1 MELNERK
8 YIQNTGDLPGYDDGK
23 PGFFKRIG
31 DAFKKDGAIGKTFSE
46 GGFLGKDGF
55 MDEHGAA
62 IGTAATGVL
71 DMVNGIGAA
80 SKYNKTADDLLQDAG
95 KSQSNIGGVG
105 YTVQNDINKSAEE
118 AQVDAEAKS
127 STLGLAT
134 KGAATGAAIAS
145 VIPGVGTAVGG
156 IVGGVA
162 GLVGGLFGGG
172 AKKRE
177 MKKQLRLAEI
187 KRINQNDFNR
197 SGALTTVLQN
207 DLAQN
212 EGNQE
217 SQVLYAANGKALGG
231 QKQNAWGSNGE
242 HKIEVDASGNV
253 ISDERLG
260 TGVDNKDTVPIHVN
274 PNTIILPNKKVKLP
288 GGQEIIPS
296 RYYEQTG
303 DLQGAEYATRMN
315 IQNKKY
321 KNGKLPG
328 FKWGLP
334 EWVNFAGNAYGYLTA
349 DSEKRKIDA
358 EEISKPDTYQANPNA
373 AKGLYILG
381 QQQENPY
388 AIIPELYNEYAKGM
402 YAISNAGGLSGGQRA
417 LARLSA
423 LNNLTAQS
431 AKLQQAAQAANIAH
445 RQTYA
450 DAMLRYGAADAQNRM
465 AALQY
470 DYNAYNQ
477 AHGAK
482 RAMSS
487 ELLGKKVGYGLNFA
501 KGVSDLFMWRNMK
514 EMWDKDYE
522 ADHPETDSNNKS
534 TNAPKLQIDPS
545 NLFGRRNF
553 NGYSVPKLVDPSS
566 SYYTRLGDYG
576 KKMAAEEND
585 KIISKE
591 FPTLSKNI
599 SLALNSQIGKPWW
612 NNKKEWKLSTTG
624 LPGVM
629 MYNYPLDLNISKLR
643 RK

>member
-1 MELNERK
+1 MELTGLKRV
-8 YIQNTGDLPGYDDGK
+8 QNTGELPEYSGGK
-23 PGFFKRIG
+23 LGEWL
-31 DAFKKDGAIGKTFSE
+31 DKKNSVGGTNLGAASTGAI
-46 GGFLGKDGF
+46 
-55 MDEHGAA
+55 
-62 IGTAATGVL
+62 GVL
-71 DMVNGIGAA
+71 DMAGSIGAA
-80 SKYNKTADDLLQDAG
+80 SKFNRTADDLLRDAG
-95 KSQSNIGGVG
+95 TSQSNIGGVG
-105 YTVQNDINKSAEE
+105 YTVQNGLDDKQIESEVRAENT
-118 AQVDAEAKS
+118 ANTV
-127 STLGLAT
+127 GLMG
-134 KGAATGAAIAS
+134 KGASTGAAIGSLAG
-145 VIPGVGTAVGG
+145 PVGGLIGGAVGAVGG
-156 IVGGVA
+156 LI
-162 GLVGGLFGGG
+162 GGLFGGG

-177 MKKQLRLAEI
+177 MKRQMRLAEI
-187 KRINQNDFNR
+187 KRINTNSFNQ

-207 DLAQN
+207 NLAQT

-217 SQVLYAANGKALGG
+217 DQVLYAADGKALGG

-242 HKIEVDASGNV
+242 HKIEVDGFGNV
-253 ISDERLG
+253 LSDERLG
-260 TGVDNKDTVPIHVN
+260 TGVDNKDTVPIHVE
-274 PNTIILPNKKVKLP
+274 PNTIILPNKEVKLP
-288 GGQEIIPS
+288 GGQKIIPS

-334 EWVNFAGNAYGYLTA
+334 EWTNFAGNAYGYLTA

-358 EEISKPDTYQANPNA
+358 EAISKPDTYQANTNS

-402 YAISNAGGLSGGQRA
+402 YAISNTGGLSGGQRA

-465 AALQY
+465 AALQH

-501 KGVSDLFMWRNMK
+501 KGVSDLFTLRNMK
-514 EMWDKDYE
+514 EMFDKDYE
-522 ADHPETDSNNKS
+522 ADHPSNTQTYPSFSIDTATRNYISGTKPDQEQDFWDEFKRFGRIPTAS
-534 TNAPKLQIDPS
+534 SYVPNYQNIPVPNFSFPKLIKS
-545 NLFGRRNF
+545 R
-553 NGYSVPKLVDPSS
+553 
-566 SYYTRLGDYG
+566 
-576 KKMAAEEND
+576 KK
-585 KIISKE
+585 SK
-591 FPTLSKNI
+591 
-599 SLALNSQIGKPWW
+599 
-612 NNKKEWKLSTTG
+612 
-624 LPGVM
+624 
-629 MYNYPLDLNISKLR
+629 
-643 RK
+643 